1 MDLFFKIP
9 FWGFQWKFT
18 FHIFVEFR
26 QRAALNYNYIAEIW
40 HKIALETVHDSN
52 SDLSLPQLTWQSYL
66 CQVTQG
72 SQAKLSSLACGFLVN
87 QKCLVTFFVNLTFYY
102 SDVVFLNYET
112 TVQCYKPY
120 LWVTYNLCNNI
131 YRLF

>member
-72 SQAKLSSLACGFLVN
+72 SQAKLSSLACGFLVHFASTA
-87 QKCLVTFFVNLTFYY
+87 LEVNVKKELEIIKK
-102 SDVVFLNYET
+102 L
-112 TVQCYKPY
+112 
-120 LWVTYNLCNNI
+120 I
-131 YRLF
+131 YGGNSEKLLEWLIFKMFQPRK